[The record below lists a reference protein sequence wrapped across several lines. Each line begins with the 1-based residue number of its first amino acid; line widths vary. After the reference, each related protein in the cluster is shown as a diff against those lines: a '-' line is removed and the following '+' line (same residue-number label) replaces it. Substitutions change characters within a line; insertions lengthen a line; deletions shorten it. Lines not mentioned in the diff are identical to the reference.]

1 MKTTRRHRRNGWV
14 GLSPLALMAFL
25 FVVFGVFLG
34 SFSKIPI
41 AIVFILSVVYAL
53 FTMRGLPL
61 SERIRIFSKGA
72 GRSNLLMMIWIFI
85 LAGAFAQTARQMGAV
100 DAMVNLTL
108 SFLPVQM
115 LLGALFVAACLVSF
129 SVGTSVGTIVA
140 LVPMTI
146 GLSESSGIS
155 LPLLVSA
162 AAGGAFFGDNLSFI
176 SDTTVAATRSMD
188 CRMEDKFKVNIRIAL
203 PAAVMTFLIY
213 LFLGTKTQVLALSL
227 ETVEWI
233 KVLPYLSVIVL
244 AIIGVDVFVVLLVGN
259 VLTGI
264 VGLVSGGLS
273 PETWISAVSQGITD
287 MGELIIISMMAG
299 GLLEVIRFNGGI
311 TLLLHLLTRR
321 VHTARGAEYSVA
333 ALVGLTNLCTA
344 NNTIA
349 ILSVSH
355 IARDIADK
363 FGIDRRKCASILD
376 TVSCM
381 AQGLLPYGAQMLIA
395 GALAHISPLEVF
407 PNMFYPALLG
417 LSTMICIHFGLPRLK
432 SRG

>member
-1 MKTTRRHRRNGWV
+1 MNRIRRHRRNGWV
-14 GLSPLALMAFL
+14 GLSPLAFMAFL
-25 FVVFGVFLG
+25 FVAFGCFLG
-34 SFSKIPI
+34 GFSKIPM

-61 SERIRIFSKGA
+61 AERIRIFSKGA
-72 GRSNLLMMIWIFI
+72 GRHNLLMMIWIFI

-108 SFLPVQM
+108 SFLPVNM
-115 LLGALFVAACLVSF
+115 ILGALFIAACLVSF

-146 GLSESSGIS
+146 GLSESSGIH
-155 LPLLVSA
+155 LPLLVAA

-188 CRMEDKFKVNIRIAL
+188 CRMEDKFKVNIRLAL
-203 PAAVMTFLIY
+203 PAAVLTFIIY
-213 LFLGTKTQVLALSL
+213 LFLGSKTETPALL
-227 ETVEWI
+227 IETVEWV
-233 KVLPYLSVIVL
+233 KVIPYLAVIVM
-244 AIIGVDVFVVLLVGN
+244 AVIGIDVFVVLFIGN
-259 VLTGI
+259 ILTGI
-264 VGLVSGGLS
+264 VGLLTGGLGA
-273 PETWISAVSQGITD
+273 EMWIAAVSRGITD

-321 VHTARGAEYSVA
+321 VHSARGGEYSIA

-376 TVSCM
+376 TVSCT
-381 AQGLLPYGAQMLIA
+381 AQGLLPYGAQMLMA
-395 GALAHISPLEVF
+395 GALAQISSLEVF
-407 PNMFYPALLG
+407 PFMFYPMLLG
-417 LSTMICIHFGLPRLK
+417 ISALICIHFGLPKLK
-432 SRG
+432 MRA